1 MQTRIKPLTP
11 CMPTRFYGW
20 CPDGRYSLSAS
31 LQNLHDCGF
40 GAADVSLE
48 NIALWD
54 DAWQSVL
61 YAAAARAKA
70 LGIALPVC
78 HLPFY
83 MPNPDDK
90 VAMQRFAREQ
100 ERGIEAAALMGIPVA
115 VIHPIARHSSRMS
128 KQEWFA
134 ENVAYLSPL
143 CQKAKKLGVTLAVEN
158 MASTKESLHDHL
170 YGCRAVEIKALANQL
185 GISTCWDT
193 GHAHTAGLVQ
203 SHEIGLLGSTLA
215 IVHLHDNRGE
225 DSHLVPMTGEID
237 WADVVRGLCAVG
249 YEGALDFETKTSHL
263 CMYDKMREQLAADTL
278 SAARTLVR
286 MMQTT
291 KG

>member
-1 MQTRIKPLTP
+1 MHVKPLTV
-11 CMPTRFYGW
+11 CVPTRFYGW

-40 GAADVSLE
+40 CASDVSLE
-48 NIALWD
+48 NISLLD

-70 LGIALPVC
+70 LDIALPVC

-83 MPNPDDK
+83 MPSPDDHA
-90 VAMQRFAREQ
+90 AMQRFAREQ
-100 ERGIEAAALMGIPVA
+100 ERGIEAAHLMGIPLA
-115 VIHPIARHSSRMS
+115 VIHPIARHSCRTS
-128 KQEWFA
+128 KQAWFA
-134 ENVAYLSPL
+134 ENIDYLTPL

-158 MASTKESLHDHL
+158 MASTKESEHDHL
-170 YGCRAVEIKALANQL
+170 YGCRAVEIKAIANKL
-185 GISTCWDT
+185 GIATCWDT

-203 SHEIGLLGSTLA
+203 SHEIGLLGDTLA
-215 IVHLHDNRGE
+215 LVHLHDSDGT
-225 DSHLVPMTGEID
+225 DAHLVPLTGQID

-249 YEGALDFETKTSHL
+249 YEGVLDFETKTSHL
-263 CMYDKMREQLAADTL
+263 CMYDKMREQLAADTQG
-278 SAARTLVR
+278 AARTLVR
-286 MMQTT
+286 MLQTT